1 MHSIVMI
8 QAYRKWRFGTVR
20 AECNLNALKNNSKQT
35 VRTVSHS
42 DAYKCR
48 LIFVERL
55 RATLGL
61 QGLIQ
66 ISFEQ
71 IGPTNAVYAV
81 CDVVQYSDQFSRKAG
96 SMIAA
101 SLLQ

>member
-1 MHSIVMI
+1 MI
-8 QAYRKWRFGTVR
+8 QAYWKWRFGTVR
-20 AECNLNALKNNSKQT
+20 AECNLKIALKNNSKQT

-48 LIFVERL
+48 LIFIERL

-81 CDVVQYSDQFSRKAG
+81 CDVVMWCKIQISSAEKAG